1 MIRSSLASAAALAL
15 CLALLG
21 AGEARAFTEA
31 QADAGEQPYA
41 AYCADCHHATLRG
54 TGHGPALVGPD
65 FAAKWRARGS
75 GELHAY
81 IRTEMAMTAPPSLGD
96 DAFLAIAA
104 HLLARNGVPADGAP
118 LAAAAAAPGGAA
130 AKAETQSPGATQAWS
145 SATTIADAALRA
157 GRWTNREAPFRTP
170 VSDAMLASPPPEDWL
185 NWRGNAE
192 SWGYSPLRQID
203 RTNVRRLRLAWSLT
217 MREGSNQPTPLVHD
231 GVLYLA
237 HSGHVIQAIEAST
250 GELLWETAVAYAPEA
265 KTLGGPT
272 RNLAL
277 YGDQLFLATYDAA
290 LVALD
295 ARTGALRWRTVKAD
309 FRDGYTHTAG
319 PIVAGGVVISG
330 INGCERY
337 KRDGCFV
344 TGHDPATGRELWRT
358 STIALPGDP
367 HDRSWGGV
375 PPERRAGGD
384 VWIAGSYDPALGL
397 VLLGTSQAKPW
408 VAASRGMR
416 VSDAALYTNATLALE
431 PKTGHLRWFFQHLGG
446 ETLDMETG
454 FERVLIDVDGEPY
467 VFTVGKDGIL
477 WRLDRRQGRFAGLA
491 ETLPQNLYESVD
503 RRRGKL
509 VLRKDIREAKLGDT
523 VSVCPGI
530 YGGHNWQA
538 SAYAPE
544 AGALIV
550 PLHQLCAEMTG
561 RAVEPSLG
569 GGGYGGESRVFP
581 MPSANGALGRLSA
594 FDVRTLKERWSVA
607 QPAMFLTGVLTTAG
621 GLAFVGD
628 LDRWFQAFDVET
640 GEALWKTRLG
650 AGLHGFPISFAANG
664 KQYVAVT
671 TGLGVFKLMTA
682 EQSPQIHQPNG
693 GNELYVFELP
703 D

>member
-1 MIRSSLASAAALAL
+1 MIRSSTSGASV
-15 CLALLG
+15 LALLIALLAPSG
-21 AGEARAFTEA
+21 ARAYTTA
-31 QADAGEQPYA
+31 QAEAGAQPYA

-54 TGHGPALVGPD
+54 TGHGPALIGPE
-65 FAAKWRARGS
+65 FAAKWQARGA
-75 GELHAY
+75 GALHAFV
-81 IRTEMAMTAPPSLGD
+81 RGQMAMTAPASLAD
-96 DAFLAIAA
+96 DAFLAITA
-104 HLLARNGVPADGAP
+104 HLLQRNEFPADGVPLGAAP
-118 LAAAAAAPGGAA
+118 AQAAATQQPG
-130 AKAETQSPGATQAWS
+130 ETQAWS
-145 SATTIADAALRA
+145 SAATIADAALRA
-157 GRWTNREAPFRTP
+157 GRWTNREAPLRAP
-170 VSDAMLASPPPEDWL
+170 LSDAMLESPAPEDWL
-185 NWRGNAE
+185 HWRGNAQG
-192 SWGYSPLRQID
+192 WGYSPLRQID
-203 RTNVRRLRLAWSLT
+203 RTNVRTLRLAWSLT
-217 MREGSNQPTPLVHD
+217 MREGSNQGTPLVHD

-237 HSGHVIQAIEAST
+237 HPGHVIQALDAAS
-250 GELLWETAVAYAPEA
+250 GELLWETQVAYAEEA

-272 RNLAL
+272 RNLAIH
-277 YGDQLFLATYDAA
+277 GDQLFLATYDAA

-295 ARTGALRWRTVKAD
+295 ARSGAVRWRTPKAD
-309 FRDGYTHTAG
+309 FREGYTHTAG
-319 PIVAGGVVISG
+319 PIVADGVVISG

-337 KRDGCFV
+337 KRGGCFI

-367 HDRSWGGV
+367 HDHSWGDV
-375 PPERRAGGD
+375 PVERRAGGD
-384 VWIAGSYDPALGL
+384 VWIAGSYDPALKL

-431 PKTGHLRWFFQHLGG
+431 PKTGRLRWFFQHLGG

-454 FERVLIDVDGEPY
+454 FERVLIDVDDAAY

-477 WRLDRRQGRFAGLA
+477 WRLDRRSGRFAGLA
-491 ETLPQNLYESVD
+491 ETLPQNLYESID

-509 VLRKDIREAKLGDT
+509 VLRRDIRAARIGDT
-523 VSVCPGI
+523 ISVCPGI

-544 AGALIV
+544 ASALIV

-561 RAVEPSLG
+561 RAVDPALG

-581 MPSANGALGRLSA
+581 MPDANGELGRLSA
-594 FDVRTLKERWSVA
+594 FDVRSLTPRWSVT

-628 LDRWFQAFDVET
+628 LDRWFHAFDVET
-640 GEALWKTRLG
+640 GERLWKTRLG
-650 AGLHGFPISFAANG
+650 AGLHGFPISFAARG

-682 EQSPQIHQPNG
+682 EQSPQIYQPNG
-693 GNELYVFELP
+693 GNQLYVFELA